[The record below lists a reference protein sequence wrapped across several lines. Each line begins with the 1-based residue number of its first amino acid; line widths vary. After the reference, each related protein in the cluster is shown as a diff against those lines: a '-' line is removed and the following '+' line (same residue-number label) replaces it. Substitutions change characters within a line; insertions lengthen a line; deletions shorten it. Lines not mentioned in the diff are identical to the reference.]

1 MCGFVLEEEER
12 EASTQG
18 NRKSLV
24 TTEHL
29 LRMSSTIG
37 GGAQQMGALLPICV
51 GAVGRTYTETDQLLF
66 PMGPM
71 HVSEAPTCS
80 SWDSIRTRTQIQL
93 LWNM

>member
-66 PMGPM
+66 PIDTNQKAIAP
-71 HVSEAPTCS
+71 HAFNSSTWEA
-80 SWDSIRTRTQIQL
+80 DAGGVL
-93 LWNM
+93 